1 MSTVNGTTPT
11 TTAPTPTTQSRA
23 TDTLGKDDFLK
34 MLVAQLKNQDPM
46 NPTSDPQFMGTM
58 AQFSTVEQVANL
70 ASELGTMA
78 WSSRVSESVALIGK
92 TVTYE
97 AEDGTTASGVASSV
111 ALQDGAIV
119 IRVGDVDVSPAQIRG
134 VQ

>member
-1 MSTVNGTTPT
+1 MSTVNGTTSLT
-11 TTAPTPTTQSRA
+11 TTPTPTTQTRA

-111 ALQDGAIV
+111 SMQDGAIV
-119 IRVGDVDVSPAQIRG
+119 IHVGDVDVTPAQIRG

>member
-1 MSTVNGTTPT
+1 MSTVNGTTSVT
-11 TTAPTPTTQSRA
+11 TTPTPTTQSRA

-92 TVTYE
+92 TVTYDVG
-97 AEDGTTASGVASSV
+97 DGTTTSGVATSV
-111 ALQDGAIV
+111 SLEDGVIS
-119 IRVGDVDVSPAQIRG
+119 IRVGDVDVAPAQIRS
-134 VQ
+134 VE

>member
-11 TTAPTPTTQSRA
+11 TTAPTPTTQTRA

-111 ALQDGAIV
+111 SLQDGAIV
-119 IRVGDVDVSPAQIRG
+119 IRVGDVDVAPAQIRG